1 MEGNRQINP
10 AGNVEDDKAIF
21 DDLNFEKNNN
31 TGITP
36 SLSEFELR
44 QIKEELGMLD
54 NGGEFSLPLPSICVD
69 GEADCETQFDLPL
82 SEEERAL
89 LERCTIGSPRRF
101 SNSPSL
107 CSTSLDELADN
118 LIKDLEG
125 MDSEDEAFFE
135 REMFEGKSPE
145 ITSAGK
151 EEDFNTSPLTND
163 VQNWASFQQ
172 AEVDDP
178 IIGASQLSEDEC
190 KNDKKISVDDTF
202 EIANKQSVS
211 TRVNLNTAP
220 GSSTASTS
228 SLSAQ
233 LSDDRSRSPS
243 FDSDSLPASIEPGPP
258 ISHIPQ
264 HNFFVVV
271 AIDFGTTY
279 SGYAFAFTR
288 DPDSVHMMRRWE
300 GGDPGVTNQKTP
312 TTLLLKPDGSFHSFG
327 FGARDFYHDL
337 EPEDAKKWMYFEKFK
352 MNLHSEKNLH
362 KDVEIK
368 AANGKSVRAVTIFAH
383 ALTFF
388 KDHVLEELSDQSA
401 TRIME
406 EDIQW
411 VLTVPAIW
419 KAPAKQFMRTAAYE
433 AGLTS
438 LHSPDRLL
446 IALEPEAASIYCR
459 KLRLRDCIWAEETKR
474 RSNTPLK
481 MDSLVRDEFQENTR
495 YLVVDCGGGTV
506 DLTVHELDSQTG
518 TLEELH
524 RGTGGAC
531 GATGV
536 DEQFELLLKK
546 IFGKD
551 FIGQFKKKRPAG
563 WVDLMIAFEAK
574 KRTASRNKTSPL
586 NISLPYSFIDY
597 HKKHKGSSIES
608 AVKKFGDANV
618 KWSSQGML
626 RIAPGTMKQ
635 LFDPVLNRIIEHIEN
650 LTGREKLKDL
660 HFLFLVGGFAESPLL
675 QSAIREVF
683 DSKMKV
689 IIPQEVGLTIL
700 RGAVLFGMDP
710 TVVRV
715 RRAAMTYGVGVLNRF
730 IVGTHP
736 RNKLVKK
743 SGVDWCTDVFDKF
756 VTCDQPVKLGES
768 VTRRYASTKP
778 GKASTV
784 ITIYSTEAENVNFV
798 TDDGVKKCGQLVLEI
813 PQIDDCDPN
822 KPRELKASMIFGD
835 TEIRVTAVDSLSG
848 NEAKASINFLSG

>member
-1 MEGNRQINP
+1 M
-10 AGNVEDDKAIF
+10 
-21 DDLNFEKNNN
+21 
-31 TGITP
+31 
-36 SLSEFELR
+36 
-44 QIKEELGMLD
+44 
-54 NGGEFSLPLPSICVD
+54 
-69 GEADCETQFDLPL
+69 
-82 SEEERAL
+82 
-89 LERCTIGSPRRF
+89 
-101 SNSPSL
+101 
-107 CSTSLDELADN
+107 
-118 LIKDLEG
+118 
-125 MDSEDEAFFE
+125 
-135 REMFEGKSPE
+135 
-145 ITSAGK
+145 
-151 EEDFNTSPLTND
+151 
-163 VQNWASFQQ
+163 
-172 AEVDDP
+172 
-178 IIGASQLSEDEC
+178 
-190 KNDKKISVDDTF
+190 
-202 EIANKQSVS
+202 
-211 TRVNLNTAP
+211 
-220 GSSTASTS
+220 
-228 SLSAQ
+228 
-233 LSDDRSRSPS
+233 
-243 FDSDSLPASIEPGPP
+243 
-258 ISHIPQ
+258 
-264 HNFFVVV
+264 
-271 AIDFGTTY
+271 
-279 SGYAFAFTR
+279 
-288 DPDSVHMMRRWE
+288 
-300 GGDPGVTNQKTP
+300 
-312 TTLLLKPDGSFHSFG
+312 
-327 FGARDFYHDL
+327 
-337 EPEDAKKWMYFEKFK
+337 
-352 MNLHSEKNLH
+352 
-362 KDVEIK
+362 
-368 AANGKSVRAVTIFAH
+368 
-383 ALTFF
+383 
-388 KDHVLEELSDQSA
+388 
-401 TRIME
+401 
-406 EDIQW
+406 
-411 VLTVPAIW
+411 
-419 KAPAKQFMRTAAYE
+419 
-433 AGLTS
+433 
-438 LHSPDRLL
+438 
-446 IALEPEAASIYCR
+446 
-459 KLRLRDCIWAEETKR
+459 
-474 RSNTPLK
+474 
-481 MDSLVRDEFQENTR
+481 
-495 YLVVDCGGGTV
+495 VDCGGGTV

-597 HKKHKGSSIES
+597 HKKHKGSSVES

-635 LFDPVLNRIIEHIEN
+635 LFDPVLNRIIEHVEN
-650 LTGREKLKDL
+650 LTSREKLKDL

>member
-1 MEGNRQINP
+1 M
-10 AGNVEDDKAIF
+10 
-21 DDLNFEKNNN
+21 
-31 TGITP
+31 
-36 SLSEFELR
+36 
-44 QIKEELGMLD
+44 
-54 NGGEFSLPLPSICVD
+54 
-69 GEADCETQFDLPL
+69 
-82 SEEERAL
+82 
-89 LERCTIGSPRRF
+89 
-101 SNSPSL
+101 
-107 CSTSLDELADN
+107 
-118 LIKDLEG
+118 
-125 MDSEDEAFFE
+125 
-135 REMFEGKSPE
+135 
-145 ITSAGK
+145 
-151 EEDFNTSPLTND
+151 
-163 VQNWASFQQ
+163 
-172 AEVDDP
+172 
-178 IIGASQLSEDEC
+178 
-190 KNDKKISVDDTF
+190 
-202 EIANKQSVS
+202 
-211 TRVNLNTAP
+211 
-220 GSSTASTS
+220 
-228 SLSAQ
+228 
-233 LSDDRSRSPS
+233 
-243 FDSDSLPASIEPGPP
+243 
-258 ISHIPQ
+258 
-264 HNFFVVV
+264 
-271 AIDFGTTY
+271 
-279 SGYAFAFTR
+279 
-288 DPDSVHMMRRWE
+288 
-300 GGDPGVTNQKTP
+300 
-312 TTLLLKPDGSFHSFG
+312 
-327 FGARDFYHDL
+327 
-337 EPEDAKKWMYFEKFK
+337 
-352 MNLHSEKNLH
+352 
-362 KDVEIK
+362 
-368 AANGKSVRAVTIFAH
+368 
-383 ALTFF
+383 
-388 KDHVLEELSDQSA
+388 
-401 TRIME
+401 
-406 EDIQW
+406 
-411 VLTVPAIW
+411 
-419 KAPAKQFMRTAAYE
+419 
-433 AGLTS
+433 
-438 LHSPDRLL
+438 
-446 IALEPEAASIYCR
+446 
-459 KLRLRDCIWAEETKR
+459 
-474 RSNTPLK
+474 
-481 MDSLVRDEFQENTR
+481 
-495 YLVVDCGGGTV
+495 VDCGGGTV

-597 HKKHKGSSIES
+597 HKKHKGSSVES

-813 PQIDDCDPN
+813 PQIDDCDPS